1 MPEQLQESFGIA
13 PQRRSQPE
21 WRSFVE
27 IIRYRAATQPEQ
39 VAYLFLRD
47 KTIEDESFHRLSSF
61 SLDQQAR
68 AIAAALQAAGC
79 SPGQKVLLLH
89 QPGADFVTA
98 FFGCLFAGAVA
109 VTTYLGHRGRLKQG
123 LPKIV
128 ELLRD
133 SECSFILTA
142 ADAAPVLKA
151 AWEEVV
157 GGDLPDV
164 ITTDNLSPAIA
175 DNWHSPVIDR
185 ETVALLQYTSGST
198 SRPRGVI
205 ITHENLLHNSRSIQQ
220 GFAADSS
227 SVGISWL
234 PPYHDMGLIGGILQP
249 VFSGFPVTIIPPFS
263 FLQHPVCWLQTIT
276 KVRAT
281 ITGGPNFAYELCLRK
296 VTPEQRA
303 TLDLSS
309 WKIAFNGAEPVHAG
323 TLKRFSETFASC
335 GFNSKAFYPCYGLA
349 ESTLFVTGGEA
360 FTDRTILHLD
370 RKALEQDAAVLA
382 KTNSKKAKAVV
393 GCGQAASDQGK
404 PLPGMQLRIVDPET
418 RCLCPE
424 KRIGEV
430 WVSGPSISSGYWK
443 RPEETFNTF
452 GAYCVGS
459 GEGPFLRTGDL
470 GFLYQGELFVT
481 GRLKDIIIINGRN
494 LYPHDLEITAQAS
507 HPGLQPGSGAIF
519 SVEYDG
525 QERVVIA
532 QEVQREA
539 LRTDPQQMV
548 SAIRQAVVRDFDV
561 QAYAIALLKPGQV
574 PKTSSGKV
582 RRALCKSAL
591 MSRSLETVHLHP
603 GSDSSFWRN
612 DAAACERT

>member
-1 MPEQLQESFGIA
+1 MPERLQESFGIA
-13 PQRRSQPE
+13 AQTRSQPE

-27 IIRYRAATQPEQ
+27 LLRHRATTQPEQ
-39 VAYLFLRD
+39 VAYFFLRER
-47 KTIEDESFHRLSSF
+47 TVEDQNFHRISYA

-79 SPGQKVLLLH
+79 VPGQKVLLLH

-98 FFGCLFAGAVA
+98 FYGCLFAGAVG

-128 ELLRD
+128 ELLKD
-133 SECSFILTA
+133 AECNFVLTTA
-142 ADAAPVLKA
+142 EAAPVFKA

-157 GGDLPDV
+157 GGNQPQV
-164 ITTDNLSPAIA
+164 IPTDNISPASA
-175 DNWHSPVIDR
+175 DAWNPSAIHR

-205 ITHENLLHNSRSIQQ
+205 ITHGNLLHNSGLIQR
-220 GFAADSS
+220 GFGADTS

-234 PPYHDMGLIGGILQP
+234 PPYHDMGLIGGVLQP
-249 VFSGFPVTIIPPFS
+249 VFVGFPVVLIPPFA
-263 FLQHPVCWLQTIT
+263 FLQQPLCWLQTIT
-276 KVRAT
+276 KIRAT

-296 VTPEQRA
+296 ITSEQRS

-309 WKIAFNGAEPVHAG
+309 WKVAFNGAEPIHAD
-323 TLKRFSETFASC
+323 TMKRFSAAFASC

-349 ESTLFVTGGEA
+349 EATLFVTCGRAMAGPKVLRL
-360 FTDRTILHLD
+360 DRT
-370 RKALEQDAAVLA
+370 ALERDTAALGRA
-382 KTNSKKAKAVV
+382 NSKDAKAVV
-393 GCGQAASDQGK
+393 GCGETAPDQK
-404 PLPGMQLRIVDPET
+404 VVVVDPES
-418 RCLCPE
+418 RSVCPE
-424 KRIGEV
+424 KRVGEV
-430 WVSGPSISSGYWK
+430 WISGPSVSSGYWN
-443 RPEETFNTF
+443 RPEETFKTF
-452 GAYCVGS
+452 GAYCADT

-470 GFLYQGELFVT
+470 GFFHQGELFIT
-481 GRLKDIIIINGRN
+481 GRLKDIVIINGRN

-525 QERVVIA
+525 QERLVIA

-548 SAIRQAVVRDFDV
+548 SAIRQAMVRDFDV
-561 QAYAIALLKPGQV
+561 QAYAIVLLKPGQV
-574 PKTSSGKV
+574 PKTSSGKI

-591 MSRSLETVHLHP
+591 MSHSLETVHLHP
-603 GSDSSFWRN
+603 APG
-612 DAAACERT
+612 